1 MRILNEIHKELFK
14 DSSMLKENSKIDPI
28 KPYCIGYDN
37 DIIYNEKEHWIIYDF
52 VKKKIYSKSFSR
64 EFFMFEM
71 TNNYTEIK
79 KQKNDNNSNIILN
92 DNEMTDYLS
101 IYKSNLKVEIGLT
114 QKKILVI
121 LDDNF
126 KKENKEKLEETLE
139 EKLEETL
146 EEKLEENDKS
156 FNHIFYCIYQTYMKN
171 EIIYKTSDEIEKII
185 YNPSLVPE
193 LNWVWFRKSKIN
205 TFLDPKILKRANT
218 WINNNTNNNQEDN
231 FKFHLWT
238 NLENN
243 EELVEYFKEADPK
256 QEFINN
262 PQVIIH
268 FYSELIELVSDF
280 FKKNINYINDSSLLE
295 DYKGILGNTLEKS
308 IMVLKTDSIRCI
320 ILAMNGGWY
329 ADFNDTYSFC
339 ALKYIVDCDIDY
351 ENSNNSN
358 NNIKDCM
365 YFGSDEKGFL
375 NNYILY
381 SSKDNLEWKEKTIQI
396 VKNSINIYN
405 NLFDSNNINNVYLVN
420 EFNIIKNE
428 LCDLLEKQIEKNEE
442 IYFIEIIINET
453 RKWRNQLFKIDNN
466 FNKFGIPFDDKT
478 IINLFN
484 IIIDKMLEF
493 NRNSILGLELEL
505 KKQIKCEL
513 TDNLRISSISQFR
526 RKKKVY
532 WNNSSDIPKPVKF
545 IPRIDEINLLRNFMI
560 DFPLIS
566 NSMIYIN
573 IQSIMRKMNI
583 GCLMTESNSNNFS
596 LLEKNIF
603 QISNCYVFNAFTFL
617 TVIGHLGDGTCTGQD
632 KNYELYNKLL

>member
-1 MRILNEIHKELFK
+1 MRILNEIHEELFK
-14 DSSMLKENSKIDPI
+14 DSSQLKEKIDPI
-28 KPYCIGYDN
+28 KPYCIGYDS
-37 DIIYNEKEHWIIYDF
+37 DIIYNEKEHWIVYDF
-52 VKKKIYSKSFSR
+52 VKKKMFSKSFSR
-64 EFFMFEM
+64 EFFMLEM

-79 KQKNDNNSNIILN
+79 KQKQNDSNNVNIILN
-92 DNEMTDYLS
+92 DNEMKDYLLD
-101 IYKSNLKVEIGLT
+101 YKSNLKVEIGLT
-114 QKKILVI
+114 QKKILVV

-126 KKENKEKLEETLE
+126 NYKNK
-139 EKLEETL
+139 
-146 EEKLEENDKS
+146 ENDKD
-156 FNHIFYCIYQTYMKN
+156 FNHIFYCIYQSYVKN
-171 EIIYKTSDEIEKII
+171 EIFYRSSDEIEKII
-185 YNPSLVPE
+185 YNPSLVAE
-193 LNWVWFRKSKIN
+193 LNWVWFRKSKVN
-205 TFLDPKILKRANT
+205 TFLDPKILKRAYT
-218 WINNNTNNNQEDN
+218 WIYNNQEDN

-238 NLENN
+238 NLENK
-243 EELVEYFKEADPK
+243 EELVEYFKEADPN

-262 PQVIIH
+262 SQVIIH
-268 FYSELIELVSDF
+268 FYDELIELVNNF
-280 FKKNINYINDSSLLE
+280 FKKNNIDNNIDNINENDNINNSSLLE
-295 DYKGILGNTLEKS
+295 DYKAILGNTLEKS
-308 IMVLKTDSIRCI
+308 VMVLKTDSIRCI

-339 ALKYIVDCDIDY
+339 ALKYIIDCNYDFDC
-351 ENSNNSN
+351 ENDNNTN
-358 NNIKDCM
+358 TNDCM

-375 NNYILY
+375 SNYILY

-396 VKNSINIYN
+396 VKNSIDIYN
-405 NLFDSNNINNVYLVN
+405 NLFDANNINNLNFIN
-420 EFNIIKNE
+420 EFNSIKNN

-442 IYFIEIIINET
+442 IYFVEIIINET

-493 NRNSILGLELEL
+493 NQNSILDSGTEFNLEL
-505 KKQIKCEL
+505 KNQIKCEL
-513 TDNLRISSISQFR
+513 KDNLRIANISQFR

-532 WNNSSDIPKPVKF
+532 WNNLVDNQKPVKF

-560 DFPLIS
+560 DFSLIS
-566 NSMIYIN
+566 NSIIYIN

-583 GCLMTESNSNNFS
+583 GCLMTEYNNSNNSNNNNTFS

>member
-1 MRILNEIHKELFK
+1 MRILNEIHEELFK

-28 KPYCIGYDN
+28 KPYCIGYDD

-52 VKKKIYSKSFSR
+52 VKKKIFSKSFSR
-64 EFFMFEM
+64 EFFMLEM
-71 TNNYTEIK
+71 INNYTEIK
-79 KQKNDNNSNIILN
+79 KQNDSNINDSNNNINIILN
-92 DNEMTDYLS
+92 DNEMKDYLLD
-101 IYKSNLKVEIGLT
+101 YKSNLKVEIGLT

-126 KKENKEKLEETLE
+126 NYKSK
-139 EKLEETL
+139 
-146 EEKLEENDKS
+146 ENDKD
-156 FNHIFYCIYQTYMKN
+156 FNHIFYCIYQSYVKN
-171 EIIYKTSDEIEKII
+171 EIIYKNIDEIEKII
-185 YNPSLVPE
+185 YNPSLVDE

-205 TFLDPKILKRANT
+205 TFLDPKILKRAYT
-218 WINNNTNNNQEDN
+218 WIHNNSNNNNHEDN

-238 NLENN
+238 NLENK
-243 EELVEYFKEADPK
+243 EELVEYFKEADPN

-262 PQVIIH
+262 SQVIVH
-268 FYSELIELVSDF
+268 FYSELIELVNNF
-280 FKKNINYINDSSLLE
+280 FYKNINDINNISLLE
-295 DYKGILGNTLEKS
+295 DYKSILGNTLEKS
-308 IMVLKTDSIRCI
+308 VMVLKTDSIRCI

-351 ENSNNSN
+351 EKSNN
-358 NNIKDCM
+358 DCM

-381 SSKDNLEWKEKTIQI
+381 SSKDNLEWKEKTIQL
-396 VKNSINIYN
+396 VKNSIDIYN
-405 NLFDSNNINNVYLVN
+405 NLFDSNNINNLNFIN
-420 EFNIIKNE
+420 EFNSIKNN
-428 LCDLLEKQIEKNEE
+428 LCNLLEKQIEKNEE
-442 IYFIEIIINET
+442 IYFVEIIINET

-493 NRNSILGLELEL
+493 NRNNILDSGTELEL
-505 KKQIKCEL
+505 NLELKNQIKCEL
-513 TDNLRISSISQFR
+513 TDNLRIANISQFR

-532 WNNSSDIPKPVKF
+532 WNNLVDNQNPVKF
-545 IPRIDEINLLRNFMI
+545 IPRIDEINLLRNFII
-560 DFPLIS
+560 DFSLIS
-566 NSMIYIN
+566 NSIIYIN

-583 GCLMTESNSNNFS
+583 GCLMTESNNNNNNTFS